1 MLEFELYCSGYNILM
16 EPQPPVRNVRTKAK
30 SDWETFWQVWLPV
43 GAMTLVLIVLTVL
56 VILPQGAGVRS
67 PVADISLIFLI
78 VLASGG
84 AILALAVLVGLVI
97 GVAWLLMR
105 SPFWFKR
112 VQDTTWVIS
121 QQARSMT
128 SQVDQR
134 IVGVHINLAAL
145 RRAAER
151 ISETLRRGRG

>member
-1 MLEFELYCSGYNILM
+1 MTIAVIALTILM
-16 EPQPPVRNVRTKAK
+16 
-30 SDWETFWQVWLPV
+30 
-43 GAMTLVLIVLTVL
+43 
-56 VILPQGAGVRS
+56 ILPKGAGLRS
-67 PVADISLIFLI
+67 PVADISLIFLV

-84 AILALAVLVGLVI
+84 AILVLAVLIGLVV
-97 GVAWLLMR
+97 GVAWLLRR

-112 VQDTTWVIS
+112 AQDTTWVIS

-128 SQVDQR
+128 SQVDRR
-134 IVGVHINLAAL
+134 IVGVRINLAAL